1 MTYRPV
7 HLVHPK
13 KILQKSNRFP
23 RRSLGQNFLVNK
35 GILEKIADA
44 VSENQSHTVVEVGP
58 GLGHLTVLLCELYNN
73 VVAIEKD
80 DLLAKDLQDRLKE
93 YDNLTVISQDGINI
107 SIEEIIH
114 KFTPDYDVVGNLP
127 FYCATE
133 ILFNFLETETTAQ
146 KIIFMFQREVA
157 ARLVAK
163 AGTKEYGALT
173 IACDALSDVKPLFKI
188 KAGSFYPKPDVDAEV
203 LCFKPKS
210 EKDRVTTKNR
220 VFLRKILR
228 AAFSARRKTL
238 KNALKNSG
246 IWDDL
251 IKSKCGCFSALEK
264 IRPDAIKPS
273 DYFTMAKALAA
284 KQRDP

>member
-1 MTYRPV
+1 M
-7 HLVHPK
+7 
-13 KILQKSNRFP
+13 
-23 RRSLGQNFLVNK
+23 VNK
-35 GILEKIADA
+35 GILEKIVDA
-44 VSENQSHTVVEVGP
+44 VSENQSQTVFEVGP
-58 GLGHLTVLLCELYNN
+58 GLGHLTVLLCELYHN

-93 YDNLTVISQDGINI
+93 YDNLTVISQDAIKI
-107 SIEEIIH
+107 SIEELIH
-114 KFTPDYDVVGNLP
+114 KSTPDYDVVGNLP

-133 ILFNFLETETTAQ
+133 ILFNFLETEPSAQ
-146 KIIFMFQREVA
+146 KLIFMFQREVA

-173 IACDALSDVKPLFKI
+173 IACDAIADVKPLFKI

-203 LCFKPKS
+203 LCFKPKT
-210 EKDRVTTKNR
+210 ENDRVTPKNR
-220 VFLRKILR
+220 VFLKKILR

-246 IWDDL
+246 MWDDVTQ
-251 IKSKCGCFSALEK
+251 SKCGCLSALEK
-264 IRPDAIKPS
+264 IRPDAIKPR
-273 DYFTMAKALAA
+273 DYFMMAEALAA